1 MDKPKEKRITG
12 HFGPELNLDDLQP
25 RPQDP
30 RVKEIMERFETL
42 MLRLEELR
50 LRNG

>member
-25 RPQDP
+25 PPEDP
-30 RVKEIMERFETL
+30 RFKEIIRRFEAL
-42 MLRLEELR
+42 MLRLEKIEAA
-50 LRNG
+50 